1 MTTTT
6 ETQCPKCSG
15 PCWDNRLTK
24 RNPKQPDFKCKDK
37 SCDGVIWPPRNG
49 QPARG
54 GTSVSAEKAAYSA
67 GPHIPALDGATVQ
80 PYKPVTLPAA
90 PTLDTLFN
98 TYAACYGHAAHL
110 CKTEFKQDASDSAV
124 AAMAAALLIAAQK
137 AGLC

>member
-1 MTTTT
+1 MPPDVI
-6 ETQCPKCSG
+6 CPKCQG
-15 PCWDNRLTK
+15 PTWDNRLTK

-54 GTSVSAEKAAYSA
+54 GTSVSAEKSAYAS
-67 GPHIPALDGATVQ
+67 GPHIPAIDGPTTPQTAST
-80 PYKPVTLPAA
+80 PG

-98 TYAACYGHAAHL
+98 TYAVCYGHAAHL
-110 CKTEFKQDASDSAV
+110 CKTEFGKDASDSAV